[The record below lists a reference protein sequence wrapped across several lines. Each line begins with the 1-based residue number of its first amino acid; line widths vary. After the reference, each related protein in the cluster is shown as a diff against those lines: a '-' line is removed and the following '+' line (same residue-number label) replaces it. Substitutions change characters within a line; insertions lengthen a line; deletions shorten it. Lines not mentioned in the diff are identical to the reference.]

1 MPIIKSAQKR
11 MRQALK
17 RRERNVELKKNIK
30 IALKELK
37 ANPSAENASKVQSA
51 IDTAVKKNL
60 LKKATGSRRKAAVSK
75 LAKEAGVKLV
85 AKTKKEETKKAPAK
99 KTATK
104 KTTKKVEK

>member
-75 LAKEAGVKLV
+75 LAKETGVKLV
-85 AKTKKEETKKAPAK
+85 AKKEETKKAPAK

>member
-85 AKTKKEETKKAPAK
+85 TKKEETKKAPAK

>member
-1 MPIIKSAQKR
+1 

-75 LAKEAGVKLV
+75 LAKEAGVK
-85 AKTKKEETKKAPAK
+85 KEETKKAPAN

>member
-1 MPIIKSAQKR
+1 

-37 ANPSAENASKVQSA
+37 TNPSAENASKVQSA

-75 LAKEAGVKLV
+75 LAKETGVKLV
-85 AKTKKEETKKAPAK
+85 AKKEETKKAPAK

>member
-1 MPIIKSAQKR
+1 

-75 LAKEAGVKLV
+75 LAKEAGFKLV
-85 AKTKKEETKKAPAK
+85 AKKEETKKAPAK

>member
-37 ANPSAENASKVQSA
+37 ANPSAENAFKVQSA

-75 LAKEAGVKLV
+75 LAKEAGVKL
-85 AKTKKEETKKAPAK
+85 AAKKEETKKAPAK
-99 KTATK
+99 KTTTK

>member
-1 MPIIKSAQKR
+1 

-75 LAKEAGVKLV
+75 LAKEVGVKLV
-85 AKTKKEETKKAPAK
+85 AKKEETKKAPAK